1 MDFGLC
7 FLEFRRSILCI
18 VNFGYFSRIELI
30 RENISVTNL
39 TQQRKRDMPSKT
51 VCKTVHQYSKL
62 PIPKEDMD
70 KLLEIAEDYRKVK
83 NYVYDRYSGIGS
95 LAKIYPGYTVQNEM
109 TKSGFR
115 AELGLPSVYFYL
127 AMFEALVEIRGQWS
141 RTKSKVLELV
151 GKNENFT
158 PEEKHYLRFVL
169 KVANVFDGVLNQKP
183 SDLPKEI
190 QRQQDMLAEAVDT
203 DKLNRYLCRQ
213 VRKYHVRPH
222 MDRASGFAVSER
234 AYRYG
239 EKDHC
244 CGIYISTKEKRK
256 RVFVALTDKNQYKS
270 QIYIKPHPQE
280 SRITIDVPVGV
291 SVRGH
296 SDYVNQVGVSMGIF
310 TMLTTDQG
318 HEYGKN
324 LGAYQTEYAQWIR
337 SRQSSYHK
345 NRMANPGRKK
355 YEAQKGR
362 YVEQIHSYINHELNR
377 FFEEEKPQVIYIV
390 KLPRKQPGGVN
401 KKINS
406 NVGLWQRGYIR
417 KRLEQKCREQS
428 VELVE
433 VLGKDISREC
443 GSCGARG
450 QKEKGLFTCPKCGYQ
465 EEEKTNTAK
474 NALNRGRSG
483 RIVNR
488 SGQPRET

>member
-1 MDFGLC
+1 
-7 FLEFRRSILCI
+7 
-18 VNFGYFSRIELI
+18 
-30 RENISVTNL
+30 
-39 TQQRKRDMPSKT
+39 
-51 VCKTVHQYSKL
+51 
-62 PIPKEDMD
+62 
-70 KLLEIAEDYRKVK
+70 
-83 NYVYDRYSGIGS
+83 
-95 LAKIYPGYTVQNEM
+95 
-109 TKSGFR
+109 
-115 AELGLPSVYFYL
+115 
-127 AMFEALVEIRGQWS
+127 
-141 RTKSKVLELV
+141 
-151 GKNENFT
+151 
-158 PEEKHYLRFVL
+158 
-169 KVANVFDGVLNQKP
+169 
-183 SDLPKEI
+183 
-190 QRQQDMLAEAVDT
+190 
-203 DKLNRYLCRQ
+203 
-213 VRKYHVRPH
+213 

-428 VELVE
+428 VDLVE

>member
-1 MDFGLC
+1 
-7 FLEFRRSILCI
+7 
-18 VNFGYFSRIELI
+18 
-30 RENISVTNL
+30 
-39 TQQRKRDMPSKT
+39 MPSKT

-213 VRKYHVRPH
+213 VRKYHVR
-222 MDRASGFAVSER
+222 A
-234 AYRYG
+234 
-239 EKDHC
+239 
-244 CGIYISTKEKRK
+244 TK
-256 RVFVALTDKNQYKS
+256 T
-270 QIYIKPHPQE
+270 
-280 SRITIDVPVGV
+280 
-291 SVRGH
+291 
-296 SDYVNQVGVSMGIF
+296 
-310 TMLTTDQG
+310 
-318 HEYGKN
+318 
-324 LGAYQTEYAQWIR
+324 
-337 SRQSSYHK
+337 
-345 NRMANPGRKK
+345 
-355 YEAQKGR
+355 
-362 YVEQIHSYINHELNR
+362 R
-377 FFEEEKPQVIYIV
+377 FRF
-390 KLPRKQPGGVN
+390 
-401 KKINS
+401 S
-406 NVGLWQRGYIR
+406 
-417 KRLEQKCREQS
+417 
-428 VELVE
+428 LVE
-433 VLGKDISREC
+433 I
-443 GSCGARG
+443 
-450 QKEKGLFTCPKCGYQ
+450 
-465 EEEKTNTAK
+465 
-474 NALNRGRSG
+474 
-483 RIVNR
+483 
-488 SGQPRET
+488 

>member
-1 MDFGLC
+1 
-7 FLEFRRSILCI
+7 
-18 VNFGYFSRIELI
+18 
-30 RENISVTNL
+30 
-39 TQQRKRDMPSKT
+39 MPPET
-51 VCKTVHQYSKL
+51 ICKTVRQYSKF
-62 PIPKEDMD
+62 PIPKEDME
-70 KLLEIAEDYRKVK
+70 KLLEIAADYRKVK

-95 LAKIYPGYTVQNEM
+95 LTKIYPGYTVQNEM

-127 AMFEALVEIRGQWS
+127 AMFEALGEIRGQWS
-141 RTKSKVLELV
+141 RTKTKILELV

-169 KVANVFDGVLNQKP
+169 KVANAFDGVLNQKP
-183 SDLPKEI
+183 PGLPKEI
-190 QRQQDMLAEAVDT
+190 QRQYEALGETVDT
-203 DKLNRYLCRQ
+203 ERLNRYLCRQ

-222 MDRASGFAVSER
+222 MDKVSGFAVSER

-239 EKDHC
+239 EKENCH
-244 CGIYISTKEKRK
+244 GIYISTKEKRK

-270 QIYIKPHPQE
+270 QIYVKPDPQE
-280 SRITIDVPVGV
+280 GRITIDVPVSV
-291 SVRGH
+291 SVRSH
-296 SDYVNQVGVSMGIF
+296 EDYVNQVGVSMGMF

-324 LGAYQTEYAQWIR
+324 LGTHQTEYAQWIR

-345 NRMANPGRKK
+345 NRAANPGRKK

-362 YVEQIHSYINHELNR
+362 YVEQMHSYINHELNR
-377 FFEEEKPQVIYIV
+377 FFAGEKPQVIYMV
-390 KLPRKQPGGVN
+390 KLPPKQPGGLN
-401 KKINS
+401 KKINTS
-406 NVGLWQRGYIR
+406 VGLWQRGYIR
-417 KRLEQKCREQS
+417 KRLEQKCREHG

-443 GSCGARG
+443 GRCGAQG
-450 QKEKGLFTCPKCGYQ
+450 KKEKELFICPNCGYQ

-474 NALNRGRSG
+474 NVLKRGRSG
-483 RIVNR
+483 RIVNGNSR
-488 SGQPRET
+488 KPQISS

>member
-151 GKNENFT
+151 GNNENFT

-169 KVANVFDGVLNQKP
+169 
-183 SDLPKEI
+183 
-190 QRQQDMLAEAVDT
+190 
-203 DKLNRYLCRQ
+203 
-213 VRKYHVRPH
+213 
-222 MDRASGFAVSER
+222 
-234 AYRYG
+234 
-239 EKDHC
+239 
-244 CGIYISTKEKRK
+244 
-256 RVFVALTDKNQYKS
+256 
-270 QIYIKPHPQE
+270 
-280 SRITIDVPVGV
+280 
-291 SVRGH
+291 
-296 SDYVNQVGVSMGIF
+296 
-310 TMLTTDQG
+310 
-318 HEYGKN
+318 
-324 LGAYQTEYAQWIR
+324 
-337 SRQSSYHK
+337 
-345 NRMANPGRKK
+345 
-355 YEAQKGR
+355 
-362 YVEQIHSYINHELNR
+362 
-377 FFEEEKPQVIYIV
+377 
-390 KLPRKQPGGVN
+390 
-401 KKINS
+401 
-406 NVGLWQRGYIR
+406 
-417 KRLEQKCREQS
+417 
-428 VELVE
+428 
-433 VLGKDISREC
+433 
-443 GSCGARG
+443 
-450 QKEKGLFTCPKCGYQ
+450 
-465 EEEKTNTAK
+465 
-474 NALNRGRSG
+474 
-483 RIVNR
+483 
-488 SGQPRET
+488 